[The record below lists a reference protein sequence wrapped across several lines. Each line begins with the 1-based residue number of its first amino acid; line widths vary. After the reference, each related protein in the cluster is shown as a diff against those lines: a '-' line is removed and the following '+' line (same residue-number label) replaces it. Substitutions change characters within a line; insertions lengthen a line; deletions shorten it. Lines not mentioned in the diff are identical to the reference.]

1 MAADLDSLITSEIP
15 EGRQNLLDS
24 YTNLERV
31 AEYCEN
37 NYFQCDNKRA
47 ALEETKGYTTQS
59 LASVAYQIN
68 TLAYNFLQMLDLQ
81 SSSIREMESQINHIS
96 QTVCIHKEK
105 VARRE
110 IGVLT
115 TNKCSN
121 SPNGLTRQYKIIAPA
136 NPERP
141 IKYVRKPID
150 YSCLDDIGHGVKGQ
164 QQQQRQ
170 MVKRPS
176 VSGGG
181 GGGHYGPGHG
191 APSQYGPGLGKS
203 PYGSIGNVSQGSAGP
218 APTSKPPTPP
228 QNRYNSGTL
237 NRSKEYR
244 TPPVVAPPQVPSNYA
259 PNYPKQSR
267 GQQYG
272 TLPHP
277 QVGMV
282 APQSQQESGGA
293 TMPRL
298 SSNSLRS
305 TVSAHSANSGTPTPP
320 PEPGQGASS
329 QYGLTRKPSSSSAD
343 TEVYGLQRQ
352 SSQASSASGIYGQYG
367 IARESTPPGQGRP
380 TQRPPSPPGSQAPSY
395 GRQMSENSMYGTR
408 GQDQQASSVYGTRGQ
423 PDMAGGSVYGT
434 RGQPDQGTGG
444 VYGTRGQPDPN
455 SMYSTRGEMTGAG
468 SRNIR
473 SQQHQQEQAS
483 SVYGTRGQPD
493 QGGGSVYGTRNQV
506 EQSNVYGSR
515 SQPDSSMYSTRTEM
529 SSRGAQEKASL
540 YGSRAQPDQSSVYG
554 SRAQPDPNSMYSTRS
569 QMSDPTYGRSLS
581 QTSGSTS
588 RPGGVPGEYG
598 RQASLEAARQG
609 MERQE
614 RQSQGRSQQGGQP
627 GYTRQGSSS
636 SVGSSSAG
644 AQPAQQQQQQQ
655 GQIVARDLA
664 GVVVAQDLSLPGWVP
679 KNYLE
684 KVVAIYDYNADKE
697 DELTFQ
703 EGQIIYVLKKNDD
716 GWWEGVMEGI
726 TGLFPGNYVE
736 QAV

>member
-96 QTVCIHKEK
+96 QTVSIHKEK

-150 YSCLDDIGHGVKGQ
+150 YSCLDDIGHGVKSTQ
-164 QQQQRQ
+164 QPRQ
-170 MVKRPS
+170 PMAKRPS
-176 VSGGG
+176 VSGGGG

-191 APSQYGPGLGKS
+191 AQAQYGPGLGKS

-259 PNYPKQSR
+259 PNYPKGSR

-282 APQSQQESGGA
+282 VPQSQQETGGA

-305 TVSAHSANSGTPTPP
+305 TVSGHSGTSGTPTPP
-320 PEPGQGASS
+320 PEPGQ
-329 QYGLTRKPSSSSAD
+329 YGLVRKPSSSSAD
-343 TEVYGLQRQ
+343 TEVYGIQRQ
-352 SSQASSASGIYGQYG
+352 GSHASSAGGMYGQYG
-367 IARESTPPGQGRP
+367 GRGATPPGAGRP
-380 TQRPPSPPGSQAPSY
+380 TQRPPSPPSTQAPPY
-395 GRQMSENSMYGTR
+395 GRQLSDGGMYGTRAQPDPGTVYGTR
-408 GQDQQASSVYGTRGQ
+408 GQPDMASVYGTRSQPDPSSVYGTRGQPDPRTQDKVYGTRGQPDQSNVYGTRGQPDPASVYGTRGQPDPSSVYGTRGQ
-423 PDMAGGSVYGT
+423 PDMASVYGT
-434 RGQPDQGTGG
+434 RGQPDQGARGAQEKASLYGARAQPDQGSVYGTRSQPDPSS

-455 SMYSTRGEMTGAG
+455 TLYS
-468 SRNIR
+468 S
-473 SQQHQQEQAS
+473 
-483 SVYGTRGQPD
+483 
-493 QGGGSVYGTRNQV
+493 
-506 EQSNVYGSR
+506 
-515 SQPDSSMYSTRTEM
+515 
-529 SSRGAQEKASL
+529 
-540 YGSRAQPDQSSVYG
+540 
-554 SRAQPDPNSMYSTRS
+554 RS
-569 QMSDPTYGRSLS
+569 QMSDPTYGRSAS
-581 QTSGSTS
+581 QTSGGAA
-588 RPGGVPGEYG
+588 RPGGGVPGEYG
-598 RQASLEAARQG
+598 RQASLT
-609 MERQE
+609 
-614 RQSQGRSQQGGQP
+614 SQASRGHS
-627 GYTRQGSSS
+627 YSRQGSST
-636 SVGSSSAG
+636 SVGSAG
-644 AQPAQQQQQQQ
+644 APPPQPQQPPPQPQP
-655 GQIVARDLA
+655 IRDLA

>member
-81 SSSIREMESQINHIS
+81 SSQIREMESQINHIS
-96 QTVCIHKEK
+96 QTVGIHKEK

-121 SPNGLTRQYKIIAPA
+121 SPNGLSRQYKIIAPA

-150 YSCLDDIGHGVKGQ
+150 YSCLDNIGHGVVSPQ
-164 QQQQRQ
+164 SATPRQ
-170 MVKRPS
+170 LNKRPS
-176 VSGGG
+176 GGQYGTLGGG
-181 GGGHYGPGHG
+181 SSSSSQYAAG
-191 APSQYGPGLGKS
+191 QYGPGLGKS

-228 QNRYNSGTL
+228 QSRFSSGTL

-259 PNYPKQSR
+259 PNYPKQGR

-282 APQSQQESGGA
+282 QPQQHEGGGS

-298 SSNSLRS
+298 SSNSIRS
-305 TVSAHSANSGTPTPP
+305 SVSGHSGNSGTPNNTPP
-320 PEPGQGASS
+320 PGQD
-329 QYGLTRKPSSSSAD
+329 QHGLTRKASSSSAD
-343 TEVYGLQRQ
+343 MEHGVEGGMYGLIRQ
-352 SSQASSASGIYGQYG
+352 TSQASTGSRQSNPVYGQYG
-367 IARESTPPGQGRP
+367 VARGGTPPNMSRP
-380 TQRPPSPPGSQAPSY
+380 TQRPPSPPLPNPPQQIYTRQGS
-395 GRQMSENSMYGTR
+395 E
-408 GQDQQASSVYGTRGQ
+408 
-423 PDMAGGSVYGT
+423 GSVYGT
-434 RGQPDQGTGG
+434 RAQPDN
-444 VYGTRGQPDPN
+444 VYGTRAQPD
-455 SMYSTRGEMTGAG
+455 SAYGTRAQIDSTYGTRAQLDTTYGT
-468 SRNIR
+468 R
-473 SQQHQQEQAS
+473 SQPDTTYGTRAQPDATYGTRAQMEATFTTRAPLDTTYGTRAQPDNTYGTRAQPDNTYGTRAQPD
-483 SVYGTRGQPD
+483 SVYGTRSQPD
-493 QGGGSVYGTRNQV
+493 SVYGTRAQPGD
-506 EQSNVYGSR
+506 QSYSR
-515 SQPDSSMYSTRTEM
+515 STS
-529 SSRGAQEKASL
+529 
-540 YGSRAQPDQSSVYG
+540 QSSGYG
-554 SRAQPDPNSMYSTRS
+554 GPSEGLSRQPSVTASDQQQAFTRQTTNNMEQQQGGYSRQNSGQHIS
-569 QMSDPTYGRSLS
+569 
-581 QTSGSTS
+581 
-588 RPGGVPGEYG
+588 
-598 RQASLEAARQG
+598 
-609 MERQE
+609 
-614 RQSQGRSQQGGQP
+614 RQSSTTSQQGA
-627 GYTRQGSSS
+627 TQG
-636 SVGSSSAG
+636 
-644 AQPAQQQQQQQ
+644 
-655 GQIVARDLA
+655 IVARDLA
-664 GVVVAQDLSLPGWVP
+664 GSVVAQDMSLPGWVP

-703 EGQIIYVLKKNDD
+703 EGQVIYVLKKNDD

>member
-81 SSSIREMESQINHIS
+81 SSQIREMESQINHIS
-96 QTVCIHKEK
+96 QTVGIHKEK

-121 SPNGLTRQYKIIAPA
+121 SPNGLSRQYKIIAPA

-150 YSCLDDIGHGVKGQ
+150 YSCLDNIGHGVVSPQ
-164 QQQQRQ
+164 SATPRQ
-170 MVKRPS
+170 LNKRPS
-176 VSGGG
+176 AGQYGTLGGG
-181 GGGHYGPGHG
+181 SSSSSQYAAG
-191 APSQYGPGLGKS
+191 QYGPGLGKS

-228 QNRYNSGTL
+228 QNRFTSGTL

-259 PNYPKQSR
+259 PNYPKQGR

-282 APQSQQESGGA
+282 QPQQHEGGGS

-298 SSNSLRS
+298 SSNSIRS
-305 TVSAHSANSGTPTPP
+305 TISGHSGNSGTPTSTPP
-320 PEPGQGASS
+320 PGQE
-329 QYGLTRKPSSSSAD
+329 QHGLSRKASSSSAD
-343 TEVYGLQRQ
+343 MEHAGEGGMYGLMRQ
-352 SSQASSASGIYGQYG
+352 TSQASTGSRQSNQVYGQYG
-367 IARESTPPGQGRP
+367 VARGGTPPNMSRP
-380 TQRPPSPPGSQAPSY
+380 TQRPPSPPLPNPPQQIYTRQGS
-395 GRQMSENSMYGTR
+395 E
-408 GQDQQASSVYGTRGQ
+408 
-423 PDMAGGSVYGT
+423 GSVYGT
-434 RGQPDQGTGG
+434 RSQPD
-444 VYGTRGQPDPN
+444 
-455 SMYSTRGEMTGAG
+455 
-468 SRNIR
+468 
-473 SQQHQQEQAS
+473 
-483 SVYGTRGQPD
+483 SVYGTRSQPD
-493 QGGGSVYGTRNQV
+493 SVYGTR
-506 EQSNVYGSR
+506 
-515 SQPDSSMYSTRTEM
+515 SQPDSV
-529 SSRGAQEKASL
+529 
-540 YGSRAQPDQSSVYG
+540 YGTRAQPDSTYG
-554 SRAQPDPNSMYSTRS
+554 TRAQLDTTYGTRVQPDTTYGTRAQPDTTYGTRAQPDATYGTRAQPDATYSTRA
-569 QMSDPTYGRSLS
+569 QMEATYGTRAQPDTVYGTRAQPDSVYGNRAQPGDQS
-581 QTSGSTS
+581 YSRSTS
-588 RPGGVPGEYG
+588 QSSGYGGPSEGLS
-598 RQASLEAARQG
+598 RQASVTSSDQQQAFMRQTSNNVEQQPGGYSRQNSGQHISRQG
-609 MERQE
+609 
-614 RQSQGRSQQGGQP
+614 STTSQQGA
-627 GYTRQGSSS
+627 TQG
-636 SVGSSSAG
+636 
-644 AQPAQQQQQQQ
+644 
-655 GQIVARDLA
+655 IVARDLA
-664 GVVVAQDLSLPGWVP
+664 GSVVAQDMSLPGWVP

-703 EGQIIYVLKKNDD
+703 EGQVIYVLKKNDD

>member
-81 SSSIREMESQINHIS
+81 SSQIREMESQINHIS
-96 QTVCIHKEK
+96 QTVGIHKEK

-121 SPNGLTRQYKIIAPA
+121 SPNGLSRQYKIIAPA

-150 YSCLDDIGHGVKGQ
+150 YSCLDTIGHGVISPQ
-164 QQQQRQ
+164 SATPRQ
-170 MVKRPS
+170 LSKRPS
-176 VSGGG
+176 TGQYGTLGSSSVSS
-181 GGGHYGPGHG
+181 H
-191 APSQYGPGLGKS
+191 SQYAAGQYGAGLGKS

-228 QNRYNSGTL
+228 QNRFPSGTL

-259 PNYPKQSR
+259 PNYPKQGR

-282 APQSQQESGGA
+282 QPQQHEGGGS

-298 SSNSLRS
+298 SSNSIRS
-305 TVSAHSANSGTPTPP
+305 TLSGHSGTSGTPTSTPP
-320 PEPGQGASS
+320 PGQEQA
-329 QYGLTRKPSSSSAD
+329 QYGLSRKASSSSAD
-343 TEVYGLQRQ
+343 MEQQGEGGMYGLVRQ
-352 SSQASSASGIYGQYG
+352 TSQVSTGSKQGNQVYSQYG
-367 IARESTPPGQGRP
+367 VSRGATPPNMSRP
-380 TQRPPSPPGSQAPSY
+380 TQRPPSPPLPTPPQHMYTKQQSEGSV
-395 GRQMSENSMYGTR
+395 YGTR
-408 GQDQQASSVYGTRGQ
+408 GQPDNTYGTRSQPDALYGTRSQPDSSVYGTRGQ
-423 PDMAGGSVYGT
+423 PDTVYGT
-434 RGQPDQGTGG
+434 RAQPDAL
-444 VYGTRGQPDPN
+444 YGTRTQPD
-455 SMYSTRGEMTGAG
+455 TT
-468 SRNIR
+468 
-473 SQQHQQEQAS
+473 
-483 SVYGTRGQPD
+483 YGT
-493 QGGGSVYGTRNQV
+493 
-506 EQSNVYGSR
+506 
-515 SQPDSSMYSTRTEM
+515 
-529 SSRGAQEKASL
+529 
-540 YGSRAQPDQSSVYG
+540 RAQPDTTYGTRAQPDTTYGTRAQPDSTYGTRAQPDTTYGTRAQPDSVYG
-554 SRAQPDPNSMYSTRS
+554 SRAQPEGLYGTRGQLGEQSYSRS
-569 QMSDPTYGRSLS
+569 TS
-581 QTSGSTS
+581 QTSSH
-588 RPGGVPGEYG
+588 GG
-598 RQASLEAARQG
+598 AAEG
-609 MERQE
+609 LS
-614 RQSQGRSQQGGQP
+614 RQSSTTASDQQV
-627 GYTRQGSSS
+627 GYTRQGSNT
-636 SVGSSSAG
+636 VE
-644 AQPAQQQQQQQ
+644 QQQ
-655 GQIVARDLA
+655 GAYTRQNSGQQFSRQASTTSQPGVTQGIVARDLA
-664 GVVVAQDLSLPGWVP
+664 GSVVAQDMSLPGWVP

-703 EGQIIYVLKKNDD
+703 EGQVIYVLKKNDD

>member
-37 NYFQCDNKRA
+37 NYFQCENKRA

-96 QTVCIHKEK
+96 QTVSIHKEK

-150 YSCLDDIGHGVKGQ
+150 YSCLDSIGHGVKEVQ
-164 QQQQRQ
+164 QARQ
-170 MVKRPS
+170 LAKRPS
-176 VSGGG
+176 VG

-191 APSQYGPGLGKS
+191 PTSQYGPGLGKS
-203 PYGSIGNVSQGSAGP
+203 QYGSIGNVSQGSAGP

-259 PNYPKQSR
+259 PNYPKGSR

-282 APQSQQESGGA
+282 VPQSQQDSGGA

-305 TVSAHSANSGTPTPP
+305 TISSHSGNSGTPTPP
-320 PEPGQGASS
+320 PETG

-343 TEVYGLQRQ
+343 TEMYGLQRQ
-352 SSQASSASGIYGQYG
+352 SSQVSSNSGVYGQYG
-367 IARESTPPGQGRP
+367 GPRGSTPPSMGGRP
-380 TQRPPSPPGSQAPSY
+380 TQRPPSPPSSQAVQYS
-395 GRQMSENSMYGTR
+395 GRQPSEASVYGTR
-408 GQDQQASSVYGTRGQ
+408 NQPDSVYGTRGQ
-423 PDMAGGSVYGT
+423 PESTAVYGTRNQPDQGSVYGT
-434 RGQPDQGTGG
+434 RSQPDPTSSM
-444 VYGTRGQPDPN
+444 YGTRNQPDN
-455 SMYSTRGEMTGAG
+455 
-468 SRNIR
+468 
-473 SQQHQQEQAS
+473 AS

-493 QGGGSVYGTRNQV
+493 QSSAVYGTRRHPDQTDMSSVYGTRGQPD
-506 EQSNVYGSR
+506 QSNVYGSR
-515 SQPDSSMYSTRTEM
+515 SQPDQSTVYGSKTHPD
-529 SSRGAQEKASL
+529 QPNV
-540 YGSRAQPDQSSVYG
+540 YGSRTQPDQSSAYGSRTQPDQSSVYG
-554 SRAQPDPNSMYSTRS
+554 TRGQPDSNSMYSTRS
-569 QMSDPTYGRSLS
+569 QMSDPTYGRSQA
-581 QTSGSTS
+581 QTAGSIS
-588 RPGGVPGEYG
+588 RGGVPGEYG
-598 RQASLEAARQG
+598 RQASLVTEPVYSRQNSGSSQPNSAAPSYSRQASTTSTG
-609 MERQE
+609 
-614 RQSQGRSQQGGQP
+614 SQGGTSGVTGV
-627 GYTRQGSSS
+627 SH
-636 SVGSSSAG
+636 
-644 AQPAQQQQQQQ
+644 
-655 GQIVARDLA
+655 IIARDLA

-684 KVVAIYDYNADKE
+684 KVIAIYDYNADKE

-736 QAV
+736 QTV

>member
-81 SSSIREMESQINHIS
+81 SSQIREMESQINHIS
-96 QTVCIHKEK
+96 QTVGIHKEK

-121 SPNGLTRQYKIIAPA
+121 SPNGLSRQYKIIAPA

-150 YSCLDDIGHGVKGQ
+150 YSCLDAIGHGVVSTQ
-164 QQQQRQ
+164 STTPRQ
-170 MVKRPS
+170 LSKRPS
-176 VSGGG
+176 TGQYGTLGGNSSTSSQYAAG
-181 GGGHYGPGHG
+181 
-191 APSQYGPGLGKS
+191 QYGPGLGKS
-203 PYGSIGNVSQGSAGP
+203 NYGSIGNVSQGSAGP

-228 QNRYNSGTL
+228 QNRFPSGTL

-259 PNYPKQSR
+259 PNYPKQGR

-282 APQSQQESGGA
+282 QPQQHEGGGS

-298 SSNSLRS
+298 SSNSIRS
-305 TVSAHSANSGTPTPP
+305 TISGHSGNSGTPTSTPP
-320 PEPGQGASS
+320 PAQD
-329 QYGLTRKPSSSSAD
+329 QHGLSRKASSSSAD
-343 TEVYGLQRQ
+343 LEQQAEGGMYGLIRQTSQASSGSRQ
-352 SSQASSASGIYGQYG
+352 SSQVYGQYG
-367 IARESTPPGQGRP
+367 VARGATPPNMSRP
-380 TQRPPSPPGSQAPSY
+380 TQKPPSPPLPNPPQQMYARQGSEGSV
-395 GRQMSENSMYGTR
+395 YGTR
-408 GQDQQASSVYGTRGQ
+408 REPDNSAYGTRREPDSSVYGTRKE
-423 PDMAGGSVYGT
+423 PDNSVYGT
-434 RGQPDQGTGG
+434 RREPD
-444 VYGTRGQPDPN
+444 
-455 SMYSTRGEMTGAG
+455 
-468 SRNIR
+468 
-473 SQQHQQEQAS
+473 
-483 SVYGTRGQPD
+483 
-493 QGGGSVYGTRNQV
+493 
-506 EQSNVYGSR
+506 
-515 SQPDSSMYSTRTEM
+515 
-529 SSRGAQEKASL
+529 
-540 YGSRAQPDQSSVYG
+540 SSVYG
-554 SRAQPDPNSMYSTRS
+554 SRRDPDN
-569 QMSDPTYGRSLS
+569 TYG
-581 QTSGSTS
+581 T
-588 RPGGVPGEYG
+588 
-598 RQASLEAARQG
+598 RQASDASVYGTRREPENSVYGTRRDPDNTYG
-609 MERQE
+609 
-614 RQSQGRSQQGGQP
+614 
-627 GYTRQGSSS
+627 TRQASATDGAVYGSRREPDPVYGVYGARNQLGDQSYSRSTSQSS
-636 SVGSSSAG
+636 GYGGPGTGELSRQSSSAG
-644 AQPAQQQQQQQ
+644 DQQQQHLLLQQQQQHQQQQQQQ
-655 GQIVARDLA
+655 AQQALMRQVSNTVEQQQGGYSRQNSGQHISRQGSTTSQQGATQGIVARDLA
-664 GVVVAQDLSLPGWVP
+664 GSVVAQDMSLPGWVP

-703 EGQIIYVLKKNDD
+703 EGQVIYVLKKNDD